1 MLTVHIEAIR
11 AVDAS
16 ASLDETLRE
25 IARCDCGVGIAINPS
40 TPFESIDGCLGL
52 VDLVLVMSVQ
62 AGFGCQ
68 AFQPVAL
75 ERLSALRRRLG
86 SEILLEVDG
95 GVHEATA
102 GPCVQAGADLLVAGS
117 AIFRQTDYG
126 IAHEQLQRAMAV
138 VS

>member
-1 MLTVHIEAIR
+1 V
-11 AVDAS
+11 
-16 ASLDETLRE
+16 
-25 IARCDCGVGIAINPS
+25 IAINPT

-62 AGFGCQ
+62 AGFGGQ

-75 ERLSALRRRLG
+75 ERLASLRRRLG

-126 IAHEQLQRAMAV
+126 TAHEQLQRAMAV